1 MGNNKYDLDGNKFGN
16 LLVIGDTGN
25 RDRNGNKIY
34 ITRNIE
40 TGELKEASSIH
51 LRRGQLTGYQGSKK
65 QKKISGMSVR
75 KTRLNLEEKQEKT
88 RTINSKI
95 TSYINSKGYHYD
107 KSREKWAAYITIGRR
122 KKYLGR
128 YETEQQAIEAR
139 QKAVN
144 KQIKILEK
152 QLEEL

>member
-1 MGNNKYDLDGNKFGN
+1 MGNNKYDLDEKKFGN

-65 QKKISGMSVR
+65 QKKISRMSVR
-75 KTRLNLEEKQEKT
+75 KTRLNLDEKQEKI

-128 YETEQQAIEAR
+128 YDNEEDAVKAR

-144 KQIKILEK
+144 EQIKKLEN
-152 QLEEL
+152 EMERI